1 MLLMLEK
8 GIGLEFAMLYIAMQ
22 KQIINSWKTVTLA
35 KNHPTSYTSYVN
47 NLRGW
52 AMSQKL
58 PVNVLKGK
66 TIIWTSMKTS
76 CKTMMEITTKNTPFR
91 MNVDYLKELTRGTY
105 SDLQFLPERIK
116 IDNCEELVCNLHS
129 KKNCFIGIGVVLVS
143 LLLTLNIFHT
153 LL

>member
-1 MLLMLEK
+1 M
-8 GIGLEFAMLYIAMQ
+8 
-22 KQIINSWKTVTLA
+22 TLT

-52 AMSQKL
+52 AVSQKL

-66 TIIWTSMKTS
+66 TIIRTSMKTS

-91 MNVDYLKELTRGTY
+91 MNVDYLKELSRGTY

-129 KKNCFIGIGVVLVS
+129 KKNFHWHWRRSGIFIVNFEHISHLVLVF
-143 LLLTLNIFHT
+143 LLLTLSR
-153 LL
+153 

>member
-1 MLLMLEK
+1 
-8 GIGLEFAMLYIAMQ
+8 
-22 KQIINSWKTVTLA
+22 
-35 KNHPTSYTSYVN
+35 
-47 NLRGW
+47 
-52 AMSQKL
+52 
-58 PVNVLKGK
+58 
-66 TIIWTSMKTS
+66 
-76 CKTMMEITTKNTPFR
+76 MMEITTKNTPFR